1 MKKIISFLMMA
12 VTMAFAANAA
22 EIGDILANFN
32 KDLPAQFGPGNTLD
46 KVVAADNQVIYNFT
60 IDESQITFETVE
72 AQADM
77 FKSVFVAET
86 VSSPDKDMQA
96 LRKFCVDN
104 NWPIIYRF
112 KGTKSGKVLD
122 IVLDVESLK

>member
-1 MKKIISFLMMA
+1 
-12 VTMAFAANAA
+12 MAFTANAA
-22 EIGDILANFN
+22 EIETILAPFN

-46 KVVAADNQVIYNFT
+46 QVVAADNQVIYNFT
-60 IDESQITFETVE
+60 IDESLITFETVE